1 MKRDDTATEG
11 RCIKS
16 VGRTFDLLE
25 FFDEVRR
32 PVSIVEVARA
42 LAMPQSSAAALLRSL
57 VARGYCRVDVAA
69 RRYLPTA
76 RVTILGSWI
85 DAPLFEDGALL
96 RLMHEIHA
104 KTGELVL
111 LGSLSGLQVRL
122 IYALKAEKPGRPTRR
137 AGTVRPL
144 ERSGLGIL
152 FLATFSDRQIGGL
165 VRRINADEI
174 NRDYYL
180 NINTVMNEIRIIRQQ
195 GYALSLDKLEKGIG
209 GINVLLPPRSGIE
222 PMALSITTL
231 SDIADKRQKEF
242 FLLISDGVGR
252 HLGVSLPPVLV

>member
-1 MKRDDTATEG
+1 MKNDGAAADD

-57 VARGYCRVDVAA
+57 VARGYCRMDVAA

-96 RLMHEIHA
+96 RLMHEIHT

-111 LGSLSGLQVRL
+111 LSSLSGLQVRL
-122 IYALKAEKPGRPTRR
+122 IYALKAEKPGRPIRR

-144 ERSGLGIL
+144 GRSGFGDL

-165 VRRINADEI
+165 VRRINADET

-180 NINTVMNEIRIIRQQ
+180 NINVVMKEITNIRQQ
-195 GYALSLDKLEKGIG
+195 GYVLSLDKLEKGIG

-222 PMALSITTL
+222 PMAISITTL
-231 SDIADKRQKEF
+231 SDIAKRRQSEF
-242 FLLISDGVGR
+242 FALIGDGVRR
-252 HLGVSLPPVLV
+252 HLGVNLPPVFA